1 MDEETALKFME
12 DPYYAPWID
21 TSFLHSIEHELIPLM
36 DYIPKTIEVHFKNY
50 EERHNWIIDH
60 WDDFPQG
67 ETWWLDHQILDQ
79 CAAGTTWEEHC
90 ELYDEFF
97 EKYPQYKP
105 IIKDEEEFKKWRD
118 DDPFVS
124 VD

>member
-50 EERHNWIIDH
+50 EERHNWIILIIGMIFLKVKPGG
-60 WDDFPQG
+60 WITKFLINVLLELPG
-67 ETWWLDHQILDQ
+67 KNTVNYTMNSLKNILSTNQ
-79 CAAGTTWEEHC
+79 
-90 ELYDEFF
+90 
-97 EKYPQYKP
+97 
-105 IIKDEEEFKKWRD
+105 
-118 DDPFVS
+118 
-124 VD
+124 